1 MTNFKQFETNI
12 PKSLFFFMHK
22 AVTPFHTTIQKT
34 EESAQATPAFCN
46 GKCGFLSETNK
57 QCIHTWAE
65 FIQI

>member
-34 EESAQATPAFCN
+34 EESA
-46 GKCGFLSETNK
+46 
-57 QCIHTWAE
+57 
-65 FIQI
+65 